1 VLAEDSATLAAS
13 ASTLTLAGIFRRSA
27 RLFAERV
34 AVVGPDHRLTY

>member
-27 RLFAERV
+27 FGQTESSFLV
-34 AVVGPDHRLTY
+34 A